1 MNNIPSEIIEDLLP
15 LYRDDVLSESI
26 KEVVEKHLET
36 SEEARKKLSELQRQ
50 SSMEQEESEL
60 KENKF
65 IQRIRRSRHY
75 IIGMIIGASIPIG
88 ALLIF
93 ILYVVVMSRI
103 G

>member
-26 KEVVEKHLET
+26 REIVEKHLET
-36 SEEARKKLSELQRQ
+36 SEEARKKLSELQKQ
-50 SSMEQEESEL
+50 SSIEREECGL
-60 KENKF
+60 KENRF
-65 IQRIRRSRHY
+65 IQRIQRSRHY

-93 ILYVVVMSRI
+93 ILYLVVMSRI

>member
-26 KEVVEKHLET
+26 REVVEKHLET

-65 IQRIRRSRHY
+65 IQRIRISRHY

>member
-26 KEVVEKHLET
+26 REVVEKHLET
-36 SEEARKKLSELQRQ
+36 SEEARKKLTELQKQ

-65 IQRIRRSRHY
+65 IQRIRISRHY

>member
-26 KEVVEKHLET
+26 REVVEKHLET

-60 KENKF
+60 NENKF
-65 IQRIRRSRHY
+65 IQRIRRFRHY